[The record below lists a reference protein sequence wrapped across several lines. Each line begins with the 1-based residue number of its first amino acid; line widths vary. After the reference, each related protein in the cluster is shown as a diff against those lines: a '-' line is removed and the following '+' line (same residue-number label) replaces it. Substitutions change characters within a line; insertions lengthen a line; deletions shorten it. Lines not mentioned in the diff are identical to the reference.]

1 MFLQR
6 PDVLAVF
13 LAAVVMFGT
22 NPGRADDTA
31 SNGGGAI
38 GMNVADFTLDN
49 CYGKPVS
56 LSHFDDRQA
65 IAIVFLGTECPLA
78 KLYGPRLTDIQRRYA
93 DRGVQVIGINS
104 NTQDS
109 MTELAAYVHRHAI
122 GFPMLKDPGNVVAD
136 ALGATRTPE
145 VFLIDRE
152 HTLRYHGRIDDQ
164 YGVGYSREREAEPKL
179 TRAIDQLLAGQPVTE
194 PTTEPVGC
202 HIGRVKPIESTGEVT
217 FTKHIAPIFNAH
229 CVSCHR
235 DGEIA
240 PFTLNSYDDVLGWED
255 TILEV
260 IADNRMPPWS
270 ANPAHGTFAND
281 PRLSERER
289 ELIETWVDNGMPEG
303 DVRDLPTPPEFVA
316 GWQIDRPDEVIKM
329 RNQAFRVPA
338 EGIIDYQRF
347 VVDPGWDED
356 KYIVAAEA
364 RPDKRSVVHHIL
376 VYVIP
381 EGERREDLRQ
391 VVAGYAPGS
400 PPMQLQDG
408 VALRVEAGSKLLFE
422 MHYTPNGSEQDDLSY
437 LGVKFTDKPN
447 VRKLLRGRL
456 AINTKFEI
464 PAGEANHVVSATYH
478 ARTEENL
485 ISMSPH
491 MHLRGKSFRYVA
503 HFPDNTTKVLLDVP
517 NYDFNWQLKYVLAEP
532 LRIPRDT
539 RIECTAVFDNSDSNL
554 TNPDP
559 TKPVRWGDQSF
570 EEMMIGFMDTVPIND
585 EF

>member
-6 PDVLAVF
+6 PDVFVVI
-13 LAAVVMFGT
+13 LAAVVMLGA
-22 NPGRADDTA
+22 NPGQAADAA
-31 SNGGGAI
+31 SNAGGPV

-49 CYGKPVS
+49 CYGKSVS
-56 LSHFDDRQA
+56 LSDFGDRQA

-78 KLYGPRLTDIQRRYA
+78 KLYGPRLTDIQQRYA
-93 DRGVQVIGINS
+93 DRGVQVVGVNS

-122 GFPMLKDPGNVVAD
+122 DFPMLKDPGNVVAD

-145 VFLIDRE
+145 VFLIDRQR
-152 HTLRYHGRIDDQ
+152 TVRYHGRIDDQ
-164 YGVGYSREREAEPKL
+164 YGVGYSREREAKPEL
-179 TRAIDQLLAGQPVTE
+179 TRAIDQLLAGQLVTD
-194 PTTEPVGC
+194 PTTDPVGC
-202 HIGRVKPIESTGEVT
+202 HIGRVKPIEATGEVT
-217 FTKHIAPIFNAH
+217 YTKHIAPIFNAH

-289 ELIETWVDNGMPEG
+289 DLIETWVDNGMPEG
-303 DVRDLPTPPEFVA
+303 DARDLPTPPVFVA
-316 GWQIDRPDEVIKM
+316 GWQIGRPDEVIKM
-329 RNQAFRVPA
+329 RDHAFRVPA

-381 EGERREDLRQ
+381 EGERRQDLRQ

-400 PPMQLQDG
+400 PPMELKDG
-408 VALRVEAGSKLLFE
+408 VALHVKAGSKLLFE
-422 MHYTPNGSEQDDLSY
+422 MHYTPNGTEQEDLSY
-437 LGVKFTDKPN
+437 LGVKFTAKPN

-456 AINTKFEI
+456 AINTEFQI
-464 PAGEANHVVSATYH
+464 PAGESHHVVSATYH

-503 HFPDNTTKVLLDVP
+503 RFPDNTTKVLLDVP

-532 LRIPRDT
+532 LRIPRNT
-539 RIECTAVFDNSDSNL
+539 RIECTAVFDNSESNL

-570 EEMMIGFMDTVPIND
+570 EEMMIGFMDTVPVND

>member
-6 PDVLAVF
+6 PDVLFVC
-13 LAAVVMFGT
+13 LAALVTFGT
-22 NPGRADDTA
+22 NPVQADDAA
-31 SNGGGAI
+31 SNAGGTI
-38 GMNVADFTLDN
+38 GMKVADFTLDN
-49 CYGKPVS
+49 CYGKSVS

-78 KLYGPRLTDIQRRYA
+78 KLYGPRLTDIQQRYA
-93 DRGVQVIGINS
+93 DRGVQVVGINS

-109 MTELAAYVHRHAI
+109 LTELAAYVHRHAI

-152 HTLRYHGRIDDQ
+152 RTVRYHGRIDDQ
-164 YGVGYSREREAEPKL
+164 YGVGYSREREAEPEL

-202 HIGRVKPIESTGEVT
+202 HIGRVKPIEATGEVT

-240 PFTLNSYDDVLGWED
+240 PFTLSSYDDVLGWED

-289 ELIETWVDNGMPEG
+289 DLIETWVDNGMPEG
-303 DVRDLPTPPEFVA
+303 DVRDLPAPPEFVA
-316 GWQIDRPDEVIKM
+316 GWQIGRPDEVITM
-329 RNQAFRVPA
+329 RDRAFRVPA
-338 EGIIDYQRF
+338 EGVVDYQRF
-347 VVDPGWDED
+347 VVDPGWEED

-381 EGERREDLRQ
+381 EGEQRQDLRQ

-400 PPMQLQDG
+400 PPMELKDG

-422 MHYTPNGSEQDDLSY
+422 MHYTPNGTEQEDLSY
-437 LGVKFTDKPN
+437 LGVKFTTKLN

-464 PAGEANHVVSATYH
+464 PPGEPNHVVSATYH

-532 LRIPRDT
+532 LRIPRNT
-539 RIECTAVFDNSDSNL
+539 RIECTAVFDNSESNL

-559 TKPVRWGDQSF
+559 TRPVRWGDQSF
-570 EEMMIGFMDTVPIND
+570 DEMMIGFMDTVPIND